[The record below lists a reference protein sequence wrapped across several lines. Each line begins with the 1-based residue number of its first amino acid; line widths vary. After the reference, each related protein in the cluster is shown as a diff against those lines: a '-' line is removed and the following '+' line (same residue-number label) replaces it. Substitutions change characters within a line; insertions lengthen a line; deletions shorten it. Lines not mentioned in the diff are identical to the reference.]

1 MSVNTLDEI
10 ILKTVDIPAV
20 PMVAAKVMRLIESP
34 NCSLQ
39 ELQEVISGD
48 PAVVSRLLRI
58 ANSSFYS
65 GGKRQID
72 SAEAAVM
79 TMGFD
84 TLKNMVLASSIKQVY
99 KHFGLFEKMSWEHS
113 LGVSMSAGM
122 LAKQFGVR
130 QDEAATAGLL
140 HDIGKVV
147 INNRMPER
155 YSNIIETVYSEN
167 VHAYEIEDS
176 EIGFNHCQ
184 VGELVA
190 KKWKLS
196 PSLIAAIAYHHYPD
210 RIPEEE
216 KEYTSLCELIK
227 LTDGICKSLG
237 IGGGEPVATE
247 LDGANII
254 SQEEL
259 LNFVN
264 EFKEKFL
271 TEKLKFI

>member
-1 MSVNTLDEI
+1 MGTSTLDEI

-20 PMVAAKVMRLIESP
+20 PMVAAKVMRLIDSP

-65 GGKRQID
+65 GGKRKID

-113 LGVSMSAGM
+113 LGVSMAAGM
-122 LAKQFGVR
+122 LAKRFGIR

-155 YSNIIETVYSEN
+155 YSHIIETVYSEN
-167 VHAYEIEDS
+167 VQTYEFEDS
-176 EIGFNHCQ
+176 ELGFNHCH
-184 VGELVA
+184 VGELVT

-196 PSLIAAIAYHHYPD
+196 PSLVTAIAYHHYPD

-216 KEYTSLCELIK
+216 KEYTPLCK
-227 LTDGICKSLG
+227 LVNFADNICQYLG
-237 IGGGEPVATE
+237 IGCGEAIATA
-247 LDGANII
+247 LDGADMD
-254 SQEEL
+254 QDEL
-259 LNFVN
+259 LKLVN
-264 EFKEKFL
+264 EFKENFL

>member
-1 MSVNTLDEI
+1 MATTTLENI
-10 ILKTVDIPAV
+10 ILKTVDLPAI
-20 PMVAAKVMRLIESP
+20 PMVAAKVMRLIDSP
-34 NCSLQ
+34 NCSLN

-65 GGKRQID
+65 GGRREID

-79 TMGFD
+79 AMGFD

-113 LGVSMSAGM
+113 LGVSMAAGM
-122 LAKQFGVR
+122 LAKQFGIR

-147 INNRMPER
+147 INNAMPDR
-155 YSNIIETVYSEN
+155 YSQIIETVYNEHVRTN
-167 VHAYEIEDS
+167 EVEDTDL
-176 EIGFNHCQ
+176 GFNHCQ

-196 PSLIAAIAYHHYPD
+196 SALVMAIAYHHFPE

-216 KEYTSLCELIK
+216 KEHRTLCELVN
-227 LTDGICKSLG
+227 LTDNVCQYLG
-237 IGGGEPVATE
+237 IGGSEPIMTALDRVDMDKDE
-247 LDGANII
+247 LFK
-254 SQEEL
+254 
-259 LNFVN
+259 FVD
-264 EFKEKFL
+264 EFKGKFV